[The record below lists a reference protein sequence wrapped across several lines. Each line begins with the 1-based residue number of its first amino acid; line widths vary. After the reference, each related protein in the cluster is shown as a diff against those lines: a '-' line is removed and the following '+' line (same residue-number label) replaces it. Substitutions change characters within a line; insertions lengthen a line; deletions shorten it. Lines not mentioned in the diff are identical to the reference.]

1 MLYRVS
7 VLMVHKMYQ
16 FNGNSTRIHQDNT
29 LNFFQRPILKLYDTI
44 CLLYHTLIFPI
55 FCPQCFN
62 TIYSS
67 SLHVLSSWWK
77 SIAENELSTFS
88 ISMILISVRYILFG
102 VLCRYCSNRIA
113 LVLEECFSPT
123 NVRFSLLVLGWHVC
137 TFCATLFLFP

>member
-1 MLYRVS
+1 MSYRVS
-7 VLMVHKMYQ
+7 VLMVHSMYQ
-16 FNGNSTRIHQDNT
+16 FNGSSTQTHQDNT
-29 LNFFQRPILKLYDTI
+29 LNFFSKTNSKVLWHNLFVISFLNFR
-44 CLLYHTLIFPI
+44 H
-55 FCPQCFN
+55 FCPQCFK

-102 VLCRYCSNRIA
+102 VLCRYCFNRFA

-123 NVRFSLLVLGWHVC
+123 SVRFSLLVLGWHVC
-137 TFCATLFLFP
+137 TFCETLFLFP